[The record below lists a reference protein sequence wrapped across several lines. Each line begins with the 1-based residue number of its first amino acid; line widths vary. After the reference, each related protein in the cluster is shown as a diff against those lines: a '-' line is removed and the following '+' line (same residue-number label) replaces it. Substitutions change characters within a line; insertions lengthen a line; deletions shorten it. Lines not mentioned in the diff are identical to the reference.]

1 MSLSR
6 KGIIEN
12 HQGFGRQFGRIVTRI
27 GTPTPLN
34 VVPWEKYRRDR
45 FVYGDH
51 TYVGGVQYYY
61 HQSFKTQDEAIEFA
75 QRQIDETVPYRIEEI
90 EKGTGRMREH
100 IKLFPNIDGSSPS
113 MIVTF
118 KDEDYHVLTDDTVVN
133 YQRQQALLKGW
144 RESIATDS
152 PEPFEKAYW
161 GTGRQF
167 LEHENKVD
175 TSKVPDEVISIM
187 SRVGFTA
194 KTTEEEE
201 AEMIAGIFGTIGE
214 LRKEAGLEPIEPL
227 VRPLVSGDVKV
238 RKYTKRRP

>member
-1 MSLSR
+1 M
-6 KGIIEN
+6 
-12 HQGFGRQFGRIVTRI
+12 
-27 GTPTPLN
+27 
-34 VVPWEKYRRDR
+34 PWEFHRRDR

-51 TYVGGVQYYY
+51 TYVNGVQYYY
-61 HQSFKTQDEAIEFA
+61 HRSFKTKDEAIEFA
-75 QRQIDETVPYRIEEI
+75 QRHIDESVPYRIEEI

-118 KDEDYHVLTDDTVVN
+118 KDEEYHVLTDDTVDN

-144 RESIATDS
+144 RESLATDS
-152 PEPFEKAYW
+152 LEAFEKAYW
-161 GTGRQF
+161 GIGRQF
-167 LEHENKVD
+167 LERENKVD
-175 TSKVPDEVISIM
+175 TSKIPDKINSIM

-201 AEMIAGIFGTIGE
+201 AEAMAGIFGTLGE
-214 LRKEAGLEPIEPL
+214 LRKSAGLEPIEPP

-238 RKYTKRRP
+238 HKYTKRR